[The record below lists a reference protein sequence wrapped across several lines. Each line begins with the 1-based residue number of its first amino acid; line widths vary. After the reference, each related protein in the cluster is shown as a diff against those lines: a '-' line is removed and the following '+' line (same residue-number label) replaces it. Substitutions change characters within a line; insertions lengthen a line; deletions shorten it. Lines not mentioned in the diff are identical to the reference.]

1 MLGRGTVVGL
11 WVSATFVGDS
21 VFSFVVGDVDGLD
34 ALGVLLGCAVLPSV
48 VGLEDELD
56 GVGGLDVLVIVGASV
71 EG

>member
-1 MLGRGTVVGL
+1 M
-11 WVSATFVGDS
+11 
-21 VFSFVVGDVDGLD
+21 VGDVDGLD